1 MGLFQSVL
9 DRFFCR
15 PQFLG
20 FLERSYGFLDK
31 VLFKESESFTIEGF
45 SKLALLLIGL
55 VYSIFEDIMSFITLS
70 NAGVVLLQLKVDSGE
85 ISAKSYL

>member
-1 MGLFQSVL
+1 M
-9 DRFFCR
+9 
-15 PQFLG
+15 
-20 FLERSYGFLDK
+20 
-31 VLFKESESFTIEGF
+31 FKESESFTIEGF